1 MMMETRGTREGRF
14 DWPLVI
20 AVYGLSIFGLL
31 CIAMAR
37 YVPSQSEGLPL
48 LNKILNNRSSMWQS
62 IFILV
67 SPIIVGVIVAIPTEF
82 IKARV
87 RLVYYG
93 VLALLLVTLVLGQVS
108 NGLRGWLRSDILGRS
123 IQVSEFSK
131 LSILLMLARQLAR
144 SEKPMSKFK
153 DFMSIM
159 IIVGLPSLT
168 VLAQG
173 ETGTVIVIAFM
184 FMIMIYFAG
193 VDLRII
199 IAFALLAVIG
209 VGALV
214 AYGMLSETTDYRILR
229 LLAFLDPQKYEQ
241 SGGYQIL
248 MSQKA
253 IGAGQLTGQG
263 TFLPGSWTTLGYV
276 PESSTDAIF
285 TVVGESFGFVGWDR
299 PVHAGQVLPAGHYR
313 RGVNAFVPRVPE
325 HRHVHGH
332 HAHYRYSFAV
342 PELRRLQLYFQHR
355 LGRARAQY
363 RPRRQYRCCQHHPR
377 RQAEFLIL
385 SCFFEPPDSEK
396 TIVHP
401 LRVSCKDRFLLDS
414 CRDFFFRPVNRW
426 ERETHSQG

>member
-199 IAFALLAVIG
+199 IAFGLLAVIG

-285 TVVGESFGFVGWDR
+285 TVVGESFGFVGCAALLATYLFIILRMTWIARFTRDKFCQLVIIGVVSMLLFHVFQNIAMCMGIMPITGIPLPFLSYGGSNFISNIASVALVLNIAR
-299 PVHAGQVLPAGHYR
+299 GGNIVAVSTTPVAKL
-313 RGVNAFVPRVPE
+313 NF
-325 HRHVHGH
+325 
-332 HAHYRYSFAV
+332 
-342 PELRRLQLYFQHR
+342 
-355 LGRARAQY
+355 
-363 RPRRQYRCCQHHPR
+363 
-377 RQAEFLIL
+377 
-385 SCFFEPPDSEK
+385 
-396 TIVHP
+396 
-401 LRVSCKDRFLLDS
+401 
-414 CRDFFFRPVNRW
+414 
-426 ERETHSQG
+426 

>member
-159 IIVGLPSLT
+159 VIVGLPSVT

-199 IAFALLAVIG
+199 IAFGLLAVIG

-285 TVVGESFGFVGWDR
+285 TVVGESFGFVGCAALLATYLFIILRMTWIARFTRDKFCQLVIIGVVSMLLFHVFQNIAMCMGIMPITGIPLPFLSYGGSNFISNIASVALVLNIAR
-299 PVHAGQVLPAGHYR
+299 GGNIVAVSTTPVAKL
-313 RGVNAFVPRVPE
+313 NF
-325 HRHVHGH
+325 
-332 HAHYRYSFAV
+332 
-342 PELRRLQLYFQHR
+342 
-355 LGRARAQY
+355 
-363 RPRRQYRCCQHHPR
+363 
-377 RQAEFLIL
+377 
-385 SCFFEPPDSEK
+385 
-396 TIVHP
+396 
-401 LRVSCKDRFLLDS
+401 
-414 CRDFFFRPVNRW
+414 
-426 ERETHSQG
+426 

>member
-1 MMMETRGTREGRF
+1 MMTETRGTREGRF
-14 DWPLVI
+14 DWWLVT
-20 AVYGLSIFGLL
+20 AVYALSLFGLL

-67 SPIIVGVIVAIPTEF
+67 SPIVIGVVVAIPTEI

-87 RLVYYG
+87 RLIYYG

-131 LSILLMLARQLAR
+131 ISILLMLARQLAR
-144 SEKPMSKFK
+144 SEKPMAKFK

-159 IIVGLPSLT
+159 IIVGLPVLA

-199 IAFALLAVIG
+199 ITFGLLAVIG

-214 AYGMLSETTDYRILR
+214 AYGMLSDTTDYRILR

-263 TFLPGSWTTLGYV
+263 TFLPGSWTSLGYV
-276 PESSTDAIF
+276 PESSTDAVF
-285 TVVGESFGFVGWDR
+285 TVVGESFGFVGCS
-299 PVHAGQVLPAGHYR
+299 VVLLTYLFIILRMTWIAR
-313 RGVNAFVPRVPE
+313 FTRDKFSQLVIIGVVSMLLF
-325 HRHVHGH
+325 HVFQNVAMCMGIMPITGIPLPFLSYGGSNFISNIVSV
-332 HAHYRYSFAV
+332 ALVLNIARSGNIAAV
-342 PELRRLQLYFQHR
+342 N
-355 LGRARAQY
+355 
-363 RPRRQYRCCQHHPR
+363 
-377 RQAEFLIL
+377 
-385 SCFFEPPDSEK
+385 
-396 TIVHP
+396 TTP
-401 LRVSCKDRFLLDS
+401 LTKI
-414 CRDFFFRPVNRW
+414 
-426 ERETHSQG
+426 EI

>member
-1 MMMETRGTREGRF
+1 MMSETRRNREGRF

-20 AVYGLSIFGLL
+20 VIYALSVFGIL
-31 CIAMAR
+31 CITMAT
-37 YVPSQSEGLPL
+37 YLPSVSENLPL
-48 LNKILNNRSSMWQS
+48 LNKVLASRSGMWQS
-62 IFILV
+62 IFLVV
-67 SPIIVGVIVAIPTEF
+67 SPIVIGVIVALPTE
-82 IKARV
+82 IIRARAN
-87 RLVYYG
+87 LAYYG
-93 VLALLLVTLVLGQVS
+93 ILALLVVTLVAGQVS

-153 DFMSIM
+153 DFVRILV
-159 IIVGLPSLT
+159 IVGMPAVT

-193 VDLRII
+193 VDMRII
-199 IAFALLAVIG
+199 ITFALLAVIG

-276 PESSTDAIF
+276 PESSTDAVF
-285 TVVGESFGFVGWDR
+285 TVVGESFGFVGC
-299 PVHAGQVLPAGHYR
+299 AAVLLTYLFIILRMTFIAR
-313 RGVNAFVPRVPE
+313 FTRDKFCQLVIIGVVSMLLF
-325 HRHVHGH
+325 HVFQNVAMCMGIMPITGIPLPFLSYGGSNFISNI
-332 HAHYRYSFAV
+332 ASIALVLNIARSGNTAAV
-342 PELRRLQLYFQHR
+342 
-355 LGRARAQY
+355 
-363 RPRRQYRCCQHHPR
+363 
-377 RQAEFLIL
+377 
-385 SCFFEPPDSEK
+385 S
-396 TIVHP
+396 TMP
-401 LRVSCKDRFLLDS
+401 LPKMNF
-414 CRDFFFRPVNRW
+414 
-426 ERETHSQG
+426 

>member
-276 PESSTDAIF
+276 PESSTDSVF
-285 TVVGESFGFVGWDR
+285 SVVGECFGFVGCAGVLLLYLAMILRMIYLARFTQDKFSQLVIIGVVSMFLFHVFQNVAMSMGIMPITGIPLPFLSYGGSNFISNIASVALVLNIAR
-299 PVHAGQVLPAGHYR
+299 GGNIVAVSTTPVAKL
-313 RGVNAFVPRVPE
+313 NF
-325 HRHVHGH
+325 
-332 HAHYRYSFAV
+332 
-342 PELRRLQLYFQHR
+342 
-355 LGRARAQY
+355 
-363 RPRRQYRCCQHHPR
+363 
-377 RQAEFLIL
+377 
-385 SCFFEPPDSEK
+385 
-396 TIVHP
+396 
-401 LRVSCKDRFLLDS
+401 
-414 CRDFFFRPVNRW
+414 
-426 ERETHSQG
+426 

>member
-20 AVYGLSIFGLL
+20 AVYALSLFGLL

-48 LNKILNNRSSMWQS
+48 LNKILNNRSSMWQA

-131 LSILLMLARQLAR
+131 LSILLMLARQLSR

-199 IAFALLAVIG
+199 ITFGLLAVIG

-285 TVVGESFGFVGWDR
+285 TVVGESFGFVGCGALLLTYLFIILRMTWIARFTRDKFCQLVIIGVVSMLLFHVFQNVAMCMGIMPITGIPLPFLSYGGSNFISNIAAVALVLNIAR
-299 PVHAGQVLPAGHYR
+299 GGNMIAASATPVAKL
-313 RGVNAFVPRVPE
+313 NF
-325 HRHVHGH
+325 
-332 HAHYRYSFAV
+332 
-342 PELRRLQLYFQHR
+342 
-355 LGRARAQY
+355 
-363 RPRRQYRCCQHHPR
+363 
-377 RQAEFLIL
+377 
-385 SCFFEPPDSEK
+385 
-396 TIVHP
+396 
-401 LRVSCKDRFLLDS
+401 
-414 CRDFFFRPVNRW
+414 
-426 ERETHSQG
+426 